1 MLSQMDK
8 SKTLPSFVMTVVD
21 TEDEQT
27 DPEGMVIGPTSSKI
41 SVDSKPVAK
50 ISNTSVSTIGSKFF
64 RYHKW
69 SNLLKYAQ
77 LL

>member
-1 MLSQMDK
+1 
-8 SKTLPSFVMTVVD
+8 MTVVD

-27 DPEGMVIGPTSSKI
+27 DPEGMVIGPPSGKI

-64 RYHKW
+64 EVP
-69 SNLLKYAQ
+69 
-77 LL
+77 